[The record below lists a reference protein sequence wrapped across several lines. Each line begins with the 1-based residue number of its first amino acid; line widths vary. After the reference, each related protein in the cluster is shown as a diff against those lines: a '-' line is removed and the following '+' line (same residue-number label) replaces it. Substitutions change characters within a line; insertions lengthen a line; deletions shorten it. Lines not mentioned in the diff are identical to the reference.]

1 VISFRGPAC
10 VPRVSPCTFCIW
22 VCGCLDCLG
31 HRSFRVLF
39 GFVCKPNFIFNS
51 PFSTWPY
58 FQTCVCEQ
66 HCGGLNIC
74 VLRKDDT
81 YNQAMFKELLSQT
94 VVSSWSLRNLS
105 FHVAIPDQARLQREG
120 GWGPLIL
127 VDRLSCFEPPTH
139 PTKECKHSPFFLFHE
154 IRVVSH
160 LYILLGCVFPL
171 FIPPKAGG
179 MITPS
184 IK

>member
-1 VISFRGPAC
+1 MISFRGPAC
-10 VPRVSPCTFCIW
+10 VPRVCRCAFCIW

-39 GFVCKPNFIFNS
+39 GFVCKPNQPGPTFKPVFVSN
-51 PFSTWPY
+51 TLVVWL
-58 FQTCVCEQ
+58 V
-66 HCGGLNIC
+66 C

-81 YNQAMFKELLSQT
+81 YKQTMFKELLSCF
-94 VVSSWSLRNLS
+94 R
-105 FHVAIPDQARLQREG
+105 VAIPYQARLQREG

-127 VDRLSCFEPPTH
+127 VDCLSCFEPPTH
-139 PTKECKHSPFFLFHE
+139 LTKECKHSPFFLFHE

-160 LYILLGCVFPL
+160 LYILLDCVFPL
-171 FIPPKAGG
+171 FIPPKAGV